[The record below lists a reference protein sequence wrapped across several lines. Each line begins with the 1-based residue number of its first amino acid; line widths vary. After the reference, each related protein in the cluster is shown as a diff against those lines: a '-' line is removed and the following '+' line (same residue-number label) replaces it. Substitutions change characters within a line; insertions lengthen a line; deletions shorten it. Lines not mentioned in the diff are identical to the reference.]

1 MPARLASVLLLL
13 LGVGCQSLKVETEYD
28 RATDMSGYRTWSWY
42 GQPAPTG
49 NERLDDPVIQN
60 RVRMAVERE
69 LAERGYQQ
77 RLEGEV
83 DFQVAYTLTVKTRL
97 DSVGLSRRYGY
108 SPGDSWGPGGGGHQ
122 MTVEYDQ
129 GTLVLDI
136 IDAPQQKLV
145 FRGAAER
152 RVSEN
157 PTPESSRKHI
167 RAATA
172 AILDEFPP
180 D

>member
-1 MPARLASVLLLL
+1 MVTRLASALLLV
-13 LGVGCQSLKVETEYD
+13 LGVACQNLKVETEYD
-28 RATDMSGYRTWSWY
+28 RASDMSGYRTWAWY

-49 NERLDDPVIQN
+49 DERLDDPVVQN

-83 DFQVAYTLTVKTRL
+83 DFQVTYVLALKTKL
-97 DSVGLSRRYGY
+97 DSVGLNRRYGY

-122 MTVEYDQ
+122 LTVEYDQ

-136 IDAPQQKLV
+136 IDAPKQKLV

-152 RVSEN
+152 RVSQN
-157 PTPESSRKHI
+157 PTPESSRKNI
-167 RAATA
+167 RAAVA
-172 AILDEFPP
+172 GILDEFPP